1 MNNQQVNLFVHI
13 LLLVALSLGAIVEFF
28 QNLFTST
35 P

>member
-1 MNNQQVNLFVHI
+1 MNNQQVSLFVHV
-13 LLLVALSLGAIVEFF
+13 LLLLALSLGAIVEFF